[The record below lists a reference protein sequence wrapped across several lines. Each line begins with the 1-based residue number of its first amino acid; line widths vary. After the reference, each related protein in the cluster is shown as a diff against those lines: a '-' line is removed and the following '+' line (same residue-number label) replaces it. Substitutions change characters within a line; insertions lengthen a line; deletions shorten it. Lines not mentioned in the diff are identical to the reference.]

1 MNDFRQLN
9 ERYGT
14 SYIHNLS
21 GSLKTIGANKI
32 RVTMQGTYFCSS
44 IQCMFFTGFNNKVWQ
59 IVYKYNHK
67 YICPFV
73 THPPPPKKKNIE
85 TVWRTLT
92 WHFQPHTEIVFTEKD
107 YFQKI
112 GRISA
117 SSHKKPLQNIKLF
130 TEWIKKYQQQN
141 QTN

>member
-1 MNDFRQLN
+1 MLSKVLIFITCNLLIHTTVIILFFEWTTSDNWMNGN
-9 ERYGT
+9 GT

-44 IQCMFFTGFNNKVWQ
+44 IQCMFFTGYNNKVWQ

-73 THPPPPKKKNIE
+73 THPPPKKKYWNSLKNFNMTFSTTYE
-85 TVWRTLT
+85 NSFHRKRL
-92 WHFQPHTEIVFTEKD
+92 FPKN
-107 YFQKI
+107 
-112 GRISA
+112 R
-117 SSHKKPLQNIKLF
+117 SHLCII
-130 TEWIKKYQQQN
+130 T
-141 QTN
+141 